1 MNGRALI
8 AEFLGAF
15 ALCFAGIGAIAA
27 TGGNELVAIA
37 LAHGLAIGL
46 SIVALGAISGGH
58 FNPAVT
64 FGMLITGRISVAGA
78 IGYWIAQLLGG
89 LAAAFFIGAIYGGN
103 VVASGTPAPGGD
115 HTAIQALMMEV
126 FLTFFLVS
134 VIFGSAVHN
143 NYSFA
148 GLAIGLT
155 ITMDILAG
163 GAISGAAMNPAR
175 EFGPAIIGGNWN
187 SWWVYW
193 VGPLI
198 GAGLAALLYDFIYSK
213 QSDR

>member
-1 MNGRALI
+1 MNIRAYV

-27 TGGNELVAIA
+27 TQGNELVAIA

-64 FGMLITGRISVAGA
+64 FSMFITGRISLTNTL
-78 IGYWIAQLLGG
+78 GYWVSQLLGG
-89 LAAAFFIGAIYGGN
+89 LVAAFFIGAIYGTGA
-103 VVASGTPAPGGD
+103 VAGGTPVPGAD
-115 HTAIQALMMEV
+115 HSAVQALMMEI

-134 VIFGSAVHN
+134 VIVGSAVYG
-143 NYSFA
+143 NYTFA

-163 GAISGAAMNPAR
+163 GPVSGAAMNPAR
-175 EFGPAIIGGNWN
+175 VLGPAIVGQTWTAH
-187 SWWVYW
+187 WVYW
-193 VGPLI
+193 VGPLV
-198 GAGLAALLYDFIYSK
+198 GAGLAAILYDYLYAKKS
-213 QSDR
+213 

>member
-1 MNGRALI
+1 MNIRAYV

-27 TGGNELVAIA
+27 TQGGELVAIA

-64 FGMLITGRISVAGA
+64 FGMLVTGRINITNAV
-78 IGYWIAQLLGG
+78 GYWVAQLLGG
-89 LAAAFFIGAIYGGN
+89 LVAAFFIGALYGTAA
-103 VVASGTPAPGGD
+103 VASGTPVPGGD
-115 HTAIQALMMEV
+115 YRVVQALMMEI

-134 VIFGSAVHN
+134 VIVGSAVHN

-155 ITMDILAG
+155 ITMGILAG
-163 GAISGAAMNPAR
+163 GPVSGAAMNPAR
-175 EFGPAIIGGNWN
+175 VFGPAIVGGTWTAQ
-187 SWWVYW
+187 WVYW

-198 GAGLAALLYDFIYSK
+198 GAGLSASLYSYLCA
-213 QSDR
+213 